1 MERFKAEEL
10 RQMNEEREKLRK
22 EREKKE
28 REEMALKE
36 PEDGMM
42 SQVQR
47 SMPTLPNKVSG
58 QSPAGP
64 TSILQQKQIAHDK
77 AMLKQKMESKE
88 RLYSLM
94 LEKSKNLRLRGNLV
108 LGNDPKFDEKVT
120 ALEELV
126 V

>member
-1 MERFKAEEL
+1 
-10 RQMNEEREKLRK
+10 
-22 EREKKE
+22 
-28 REEMALKE
+28 
-36 PEDGMM
+36 
-42 SQVQR
+42 
-47 SMPTLPNKVSG
+47 
-58 QSPAGP
+58 
-64 TSILQQKQIAHDK
+64 
-77 AMLKQKMESKE
+77 MESKE

>member
-42 SQVQR
+42 S
-47 SMPTLPNKVSG
+47 
-58 QSPAGP
+58 
-64 TSILQQKQIAHDK
+64 
-77 AMLKQKMESKE
+77 
-88 RLYSLM
+88 
-94 LEKSKNLRLRGNLV
+94 
-108 LGNDPKFDEKVT
+108 
-120 ALEELV
+120 
-126 V
+126 